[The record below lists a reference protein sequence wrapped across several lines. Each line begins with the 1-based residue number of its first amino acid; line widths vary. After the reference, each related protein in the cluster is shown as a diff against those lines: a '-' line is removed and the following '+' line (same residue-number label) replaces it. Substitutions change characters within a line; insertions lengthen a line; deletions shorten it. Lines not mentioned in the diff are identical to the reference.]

1 LINPAKYGESVSASS
16 SKRKSKFLGTRW
28 FSKNQRGLHRHG
40 RFEHAHND
48 GDELHI
54 HNVSTV
60 SWKNNHERYHKRGA
74 GWIDGRS
81 GGSIDMGAVIPPR
94 SSDGLECGDVIFVP
108 VEYDYKDGWDL
119 TRGIVDVIFKMAITT
134 GVITS
139 IN

>member
-1 LINPAKYGESVSASS
+1 
-16 SKRKSKFLGTRW
+16 
-28 FSKNQRGLHRHG
+28 
-40 RFEHAHND
+40 
-48 GDELHI
+48 
-54 HNVSTV
+54 
-60 SWKNNHERYHKRGA
+60 
-74 GWIDGRS
+74 
-81 GGSIDMGAVIPPR
+81 MGAVIPPR